1 MRRLRRNRPSPAMV
15 VALLALFV
23 ALGGSGYAAVQ
34 FNVKSIK
41 NGTLP
46 GKKLKRNSVTG
57 KQVKESTL
65 ATVPRARRA
74 TLLGGA
80 SANSFL
86 PVGGTAADASKF
98 AGLSPTS
105 FVRRECDQ
113 SNGQTKG
120 TVSITANAGFSA
132 AFTPVP
138 GYNCSGQTIEARR
151 LSMGRYEVRFT
162 GSPSTQAVVTAS
174 VSGIEA
180 YITSVQTLGAGQ
192 FVVSVLNFNPPPGA
206 FIDIPFTMITV

>member
-1 MRRLRRNRPSPAMV
+1 MV

-65 ATVPRARRA
+65 ATVPNARSA
-74 TLLGGA
+74 SLLGGE
-80 SANSFL
+80 SANDFL
-86 PVGGTAADASKF
+86 PSGGTAADSSKL
-98 AGLSPTS
+98 AGLSSTS

-113 SNGQTKG
+113 STGQLKG
-120 TVSITANAGFSA
+120 IVRIAASAGFSA
-132 AFTPVP
+132 TFTQVP
-138 GYNCSGQTIEARR
+138 GYNCSGQTVEARR
-151 LSMGRYEVRFT
+151 LSMGRYELRFN

-180 YITSVQTLGAGQ
+180 YITSVQTESPGL
-192 FVVSVLNFNPPPGA
+192 FVVYVLNFNPPPGA
-206 FIDIPFTMITV
+206 FIDIPFTLMTS